1 MSQGIAQGLEETRN
15 SKKEV
20 RRYMTLQSVIDE
32 KVEMAKQEGMSKGLA
47 QGRQE
52 GISKGLVQGKTIER
66 ANFICAMF
74 KDGLSIEQIARISN
88 ISVVK
93 VKKII
98 ASKTRN

>member
-1 MSQGIAQGLEETRN
+1 MTQGIAQGLEETRN

-32 KVEMAKQEGMSKGLA
+32 KVEIAKQEGMKKVMSKGLA
-47 QGRQE
+47 
-52 GISKGLVQGKTIER
+52 QGKTIER

>member
-32 KVEMAKQEGMSKGLA
+32 KVEFAKQEGMEKGMSKGLA
-47 QGRQE
+47 
-52 GISKGLVQGKTIER
+52 QGKTIER

-98 ASKTRN
+98 VSKTRN

>member
-1 MSQGIAQGLEETRN
+1 MTQGIAQGLEETRN

-32 KVEMAKQEGMSKGLA
+32 KVEIAKQEGMEKGMSKGLA
-47 QGRQE
+47 
-52 GISKGLVQGKTIER
+52 QGKTIER

-98 ASKTRN
+98 VSKTRN